1 MITGNF
7 FKYKECCIYLIGI
20 IIFINLSFILA
31 FINLLQKIQII
42 YRIEKSKNKI
52 MIDQFIERLKHD
64 KANWTKFKNFFQ
76 EKEITAKTTLLKEGE
91 IAQNLYFIKTGCL
104 RLWFNND
111 GKDITF
117 QFFFEHQAVSS
128 IESFMNKQPSMFT
141 LESIEPTSFISIKKE
156 DFDTLNNHYPRMKEE
171 FYNIILQRMENY
183 ARLFLSRIKD
193 NPQKRYQDLVKD
205 HPEII
210 KRIPQHYIASYL
222 GITPISLSRIR
233 NKK

>member
-1 MITGNF
+1 
-7 FKYKECCIYLIGI
+7 
-20 IIFINLSFILA
+20 
-31 FINLLQKIQII
+31 
-42 YRIEKSKNKI
+42 

-64 KANWTKFKNFFQ
+64 KANWPKFKDFFQ
-76 EKEITAKTTLLKEGE
+76 EKEIAAKTTLLCEGE
-91 IAQNLYFIKTGCL
+91 IAQNIYFIKKGCL

-117 QFFFEHQAVSS
+117 QFFFEHKAVSS

-141 LESIEPTSFISIKKE
+141 LESIEPTSLIVLKKE
-156 DFDTLNNHYPRMKEE
+156 DFDTLNNHYPQMKEE
-171 FYNIILQRMENY
+171 FYKIILQRMENY

-193 NPQKRYQDLVKD
+193 NPQKRYQDLLKNQ
-205 HPEII
+205 PEII